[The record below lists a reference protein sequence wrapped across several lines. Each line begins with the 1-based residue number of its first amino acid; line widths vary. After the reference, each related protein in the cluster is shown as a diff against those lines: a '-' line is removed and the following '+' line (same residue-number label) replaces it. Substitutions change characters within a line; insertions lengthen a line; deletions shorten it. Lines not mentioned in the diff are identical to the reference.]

1 MSCASGDREP
11 TLERFESRSSSLSS
25 SLLSSRI
32 DRGDLELAPATDS
45 GVGGFSES
53 RFSTTAG
60 LLRFGVDFEGS
71 SFRFNGDAIPAAE
84 PFCFVD
90 VAGLERTGTFEE
102 EAMRRG
108 SFFAVL
114 ELAAEALRSFGVVV
128 AGAAS
133 EGWEC
138 LITRF

>member
-1 MSCASGDREP
+1 M
-11 TLERFESRSSSLSS
+11 ERFESRSSSLSS

-71 SFRFNGDAIPAAE
+71 SFRFSGDAIPAAE

-90 VAGLERTGTFEE
+90 AAGLERTGTFEE